1 MVSKALMNNEFL
13 HLPKSDQ
20 RKLLARNVPL
30 YIQYILARYIN
41 SKTGYE
47 QVSWLL
53 GIHVPR
59 LRRREKKRLKK
70 VSLQKLNRH
79 INLFHFS
86 ADLEYYN
93 TLAEDLK
100 SYNFFPDYIGK

>member
-1 MVSKALMNNEFL
+1 MSNEFL

-30 YIQYILARYIN
+30 YIQYILAKYIN
-41 SKTGYE
+41 SNTGYE
-47 QVSWLL
+47 QISWLL
-53 GIHVPR
+53 GSHVPH
-59 LRRREKKRLKK
+59 LNRREKKSLKK
-70 VSLQKLNRH
+70 VSLKKLNQH

-93 TLAEDLK
+93 ILVHNLKLHDLL
-100 SYNFFPDYIGK
+100 